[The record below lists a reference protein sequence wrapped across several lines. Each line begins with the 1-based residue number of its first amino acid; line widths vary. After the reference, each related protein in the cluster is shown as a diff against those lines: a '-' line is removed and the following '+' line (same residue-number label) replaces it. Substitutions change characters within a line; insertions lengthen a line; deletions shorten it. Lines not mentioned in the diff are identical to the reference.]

1 MADWTELDT
10 NGLLPGEPF
19 TSAKALAFFENPV
32 AMGEGKP
39 NAPKVVSEALDML
52 AETGT
57 ATTSYTDLGRIDKVL
72 ISCTARASGGPSFG
86 RTAIIRYRTSTDNGA
101 TWSATT
107 DIVSVEA
114 AVNNSEQ
121 ITGFAVVSLGSA
133 ANAIEVQVTFTG
145 STGSGSGSN
154 SGAFSIL
161 GVSGVSP

>member
-10 NGLLPGEPF
+10 NGLLPGEPL

-32 AMGEGKP
+32 AMAEGAVD
-39 NAPKVVSEALDML
+39 APKVVSEALNMFVE
-52 AETGT
+52 AGT

-72 ISCTARASGGPSFG
+72 ISCTARAFGGSTFS
-86 RTAIIRYRTSTDNGA
+86 RTAIIRYRTSTDNGSS
-101 TWSATT
+101 WSATT

-114 AVNNSEQ
+114 AVDNSEQ

-145 STGSGSGSN
+145 STGSGSGSH